1 MDRLSESSL
10 RIRAAAS
17 GTLRKRVLVAS
28 PDHGLRHLLVSVLK
42 RMDFEVVE
50 SGLDR
55 ESRERVTLLPGSRA
69 RRRIDIALIDARAGG
84 ERIGVDRDEA
94 QAALDAISPLVDG
107 GETVVLVIAKD
118 DATATLARERGATV
132 LRPPITA
139 ASLRAAL
146 TVADVPVGQVQ

>member
-17 GTLRKRVLVAS
+17 GTLRRRVLVAS
-28 PDHGLRHLLVSVLK
+28 PDHGLRHLLVAVLR

-50 SGLDR
+50 SGVDR
-55 ESRERVTLLPGSRA
+55 ESRERATLMPGSRA
-69 RRRIDIALIDARAGG
+69 RRRIEIALLDARAVGSSG
-84 ERIGVDRDEA
+84 SEDPLE
-94 QAALDAISPLVDG
+94 AISPLVDG
-107 GETVVLVIAKD
+107 GETAVLVIAGD
-118 DATATLARERGATV
+118 DPTAERARALGATV

-146 TVADVPVGQVQ
+146 AVAESPVGRVTP